1 MTRLERLQAQ
11 AERDAKRLAETQDR
25 MMLEEAKKLEREREA
40 NNKRRYR
47 HGARLDDKGFF
58 ALEDKTLDA
67 LVDLLVPLLTLP
79 DPVDTLNRL
88 IGVPGVLAGK
98 GVKVVPEKPSE
109 KAESNGATVSA
120 EKR

>member
-11 AERDAKRLAETQDR
+11 AARDAKKLAETQDR
-25 MMLEEAKKLEREREA
+25 VMLEEAKKLEREREA

-58 ALEDKTLDA
+58 ALKDEALDA

-88 IGVPGVLAGK
+88 IGVPGVLAAK
-98 GVKVVPEKPSE
+98 GVKVVAEKV
-109 KAESNGATVSA
+109 ESNGATVSA